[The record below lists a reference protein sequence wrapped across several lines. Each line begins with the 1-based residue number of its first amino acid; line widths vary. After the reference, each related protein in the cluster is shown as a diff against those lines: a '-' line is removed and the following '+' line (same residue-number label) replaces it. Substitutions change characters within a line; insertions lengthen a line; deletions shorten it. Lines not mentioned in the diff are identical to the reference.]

1 MLDVIT
7 PNETELSVLTG
18 GPAGTV
24 EEIEQ
29 SAKLLLQKGVR
40 NVVVTLGA
48 RGSLIVNQNGALLV
62 PARKVSAVDTTG
74 AGDCFNGV
82 LAVALS
88 AGMPLRKLCSGQ
100 SGRFYQRNPQRC
112 LDFHAYF
119 GGLGIV
125 VADVLSGRYVLRGG
139 GLSMERIILDTD
151 IGTDVDDVMAVAL
164 AAISPELKVEG
175 ITTVYGDVDLRA
187 KMVTKVLHMLGREDI
202 PVMAGSRDVLL
213 RNREIWWL
221 GP

>member
-1 MLDVIT
+1 MSLFYHVVTFSAHSFLCGVALDVIT

-29 SAKLLLQKGVR
+29 SAKLLLYKGVR

-88 AGMPLRKLCSGQ
+88 AGMPLEK
-100 SGRFYQRNPQRC
+100 
-112 LDFHAYF
+112 A
-119 GGLGIV
+119 
-125 VADVLSGRYVLRGG
+125 VLR
-139 GLSMERIILDTD
+139 
-151 IGTDVDDVMAVAL
+151 ANL
-164 AAISPELKVEG
+164 AASISVTRRGALTSMPTLE
-175 ITTVYGDVDLRA
+175 DLESLWQ
-187 KMVTKVLHMLGREDI
+187 MF
-202 PVMAGSRDVLL
+202 SRDDMSYVA
-213 RNREIWWL
+213 E
-221 GP
+221 G